1 MYTFILPV
9 TLSLIVLSIGN
20 TNQKVNSFKVKFITN
35 MHELTGLFHIL
46 QAYTVNLTSKC
57 KLMASFNT

>member
-9 TLSLIVLSIGN
+9 TLWLIVLSIGN
-20 TNQKVNSFKVKFITN
+20 TNQKMYSFKVKFITN
-35 MHELTGLFHIL
+35 MDELIYSLHIL
-46 QAYTVNLTSKC
+46 QAHAVNSVFKY